1 MSRTRAENRYNST
14 RKALRKQRISEE
26 IYHYEFYDNLH
37 EYSKNKVHC
46 SCPCCSPKTRNKSR
60 RKTNNY
66 NRSINYK
73 VSDRRK
79 IERMNSYL

>member
-37 EYSKNKVHC
+37 EYSKSYYTVIEV
-46 SCPCCSPKTRNKSR
+46 
-60 RKTNNY
+60 TNM
-66 NRSINYK
+66 
-73 VSDRRK
+73 D
-79 IERMNSYL
+79 YLSEQDLKFYEENNMIKGYLTDK